1 MKRPKKLGRYNG
13 GLQEFIVPNSHEG
26 DVFLTLMR
34 RYLNRDKYTMR
45 VWGRGSRKGVT
56 SSLPRVYCPLEH
68 AEYFS
73 VYVNPKE
80 V

>member
-13 GLQEFIVPNSHEG
+13 GLQEFIVPNSYEG
-26 DVFLTLMR
+26 HLFLVLMR

-45 VWGRGSRKGVT
+45 VWGRGSRKTVP
-56 SSLPRVYCPLEH
+56 SSRPRVYCPLDR
-68 AEYFS
+68 AKYFA